1 MSKIQQTQQTH
12 AQTAAKA
19 NKPQQ
24 AQHKSFNP
32 AQLFE
37 SPESMRSEDV
47 LAAQQTVGN
56 QVVQRALD
64 KDDRRKGLTD
74 NQGNLRQDLN
84 EQIQQKRGGGSPL
97 PENIQK
103 EASKKLGR
111 NFKDVRIHTDESADK
126 LSRTISARAFTIGK
140 DIFFKNGVFAPGSG
154 AGRETIMHELTHVV
168 QQGGKS
174 GASGALKLG
183 APDTAHEKEADRI
196 GKKHAAS
203 VGAAPAGAVQREGE
217 EDELMMQGIEE
228 EELQMQEEED
238 ELQMQEDEE
247 ELQMQP
253 AEEDEL
259 QMQSAEEEEELQMQP
274 DAGNIVQ
281 REKLWEQDDQ
291 GKWKRNQPTPSP
303 ANEPIPKAPAPPLP
317 PRLGQAQKPKP
328 APLKLKKGYANLDT
342 ARAAL
347 GVSNWDT
354 RPQNQFKAIEE
365 KRDKVKAEMF
375 KDKSPEEGVNTKK
388 ILAKTPQ
395 GKQATAREKWMST
408 LKDPKSSKED
418 IEKAKERLGTFHKDV
433 GKKDFKAAKNE
444 RRSALEEAAK
454 SGDDEAYEK
463 WQSERKKTKGEKAKG
478 FFKSA
483 GKTIGSGLLSAG
495 KWAGGK
501 ALGFAKGKLSE
512 GVNHFLGIKD
522 DDKDDDAP
530 KVNITNNIGGSGS
543 SGSGG
548 GGGTSEMIAELY
560 QENKKLKAQVS
571 QLEEAAKAKV

>member
-24 AQHKSFNP
+24 AQQKSFNP

-168 QQGGKS
+168 QQGGRS

-217 EDELMMQGIEE
+217 EDELMMQSAPEE
-228 EELQMQEEED
+228 EELLQMQGEED

-253 AEEDEL
+253 DNTNTIQRALEDEIKAEIANRRKDAGSRKKRNKGMQDSITKIDQDIQDKSLDKSSLALAKQNSAKANFLSGELDTKRKSMGIGSKENLGKLEKLDKNREKKDTQRIKTQDKEEKQQQKESNRNKLMQVIQNPKSSSEDVAAAEEKLNMLHKRSKSDKF
-259 QMQSAEEEEELQMQP
+259 SSFFTGKSTEEYSKQ
-274 DAGNIVQ
+274 AKSQ
-281 REKLWEQDDQ
+281 REKSLRSLAERGDEDAYKNMKTESAAQAAEEAEKKKNSK
-291 GKWKRNQPTPSP
+291 GAKVKGALGSVGGFLKR
-303 ANEPIPKAPAPPLP
+303 
-317 PRLGQAQKPKP
+317 RLGA
-328 APLKLKKGYANLDT
+328 LDEHVF
-342 ARAAL
+342 
-347 GVSNWDT
+347 G
-354 RPQNQFKAIEE
+354 KEEE
-365 KRDKVKAEMF
+365 KEDK
-375 KDKSPEEGVNTKK
+375 D
-388 ILAKTPQ
+388 AK
-395 GKQATAREKWMST
+395 
-408 LKDPKSSKED
+408 
-418 IEKAKERLGTFHKDV
+418 
-433 GKKDFKAAKNE
+433 
-444 RRSALEEAAK
+444 
-454 SGDDEAYEK
+454 
-463 WQSERKKTKGEKAKG
+463 
-478 FFKSA
+478 
-483 GKTIGSGLLSAG
+483 
-495 KWAGGK
+495 AGG
-501 ALGFAKGKLSE
+501 
-512 GVNHFLGIKD
+512 
-522 DDKDDDAP
+522 
-530 KVNITNNIGGSGS
+530 GS
-543 SGSGG
+543 
-548 GGGTSEMIAELY
+548 GGTSEMIAELY
-560 QENKKLKAQVS
+560 QENKKLKAQITE
-571 QLEEAAKAKV
+571 LEKAKV